1 MKIPAELKYTA
12 EHEWV
17 REEEGVATVGITDYA
32 QGELGDIVF
41 LELPKVGTQVKAG
54 AECGTIEAV
63 KTVAQ
68 LYAPVTGK
76 VTEVNATLEN
86 EASLVN
92 QDPYGAGWMLKIKL
106 AEPSE
111 LGELLSPSDYEARI
125 GG

>member
-1 MKIPAELKYTA
+1 MKIPSELKYTN

-17 REEEGVATVGITDYA
+17 REEGGVATVGITDYA

-68 LYAPVTGK
+68 LFAPVTGK
-76 VTEVNATLEN
+76 VIEVNESLES

-92 QDPYGAGWMLKIKL
+92 QDPYGEGWMMKIKMT
-106 AEPSE
+106 EHSE
-111 LGELLSPSDYEARI
+111 MGELLSAADYEARI
-125 GG
+125 G